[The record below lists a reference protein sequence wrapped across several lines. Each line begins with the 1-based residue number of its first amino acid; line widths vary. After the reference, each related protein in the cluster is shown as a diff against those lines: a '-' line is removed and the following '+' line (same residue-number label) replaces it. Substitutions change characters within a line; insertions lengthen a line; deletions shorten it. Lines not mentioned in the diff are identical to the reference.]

1 MADKPARRFTFFTIG
16 VLILSLIL
24 VTVFFFAPAWNVNP
38 EGLHK
43 TKVVVHR
50 GDGLRTIVAEIRRKG
65 AVRYETPLLVTAWL
79 FPDLRNIKPG
89 RYDIPPGLS
98 NYSLLDYLRRHPQD
112 EERITIPEGVRMEKV
127 AAIVSSRLDID
138 SLSFIEAT
146 RDSALLAS
154 LDVAAEN
161 AEGYLFPGTYD
172 FAWASTPDEVIGF
185 LVRRCRTFFTDS
197 LQTAAKERELDEI
210 RLLTL
215 ASIVEAETPRDEEK
229 PLIAGVYLNRLKKNM
244 RLQADPTVQY
254 ALGERPRRLYY
265 RDLAID
271 SPYNTYRHRGLPP
284 GPICSPGAAAIMAVL
299 APEESSYLYF
309 VADGKG
315 GHRFARTLAEHAKN
329 VRKYRKN
336 LRSREKSTGTE
347 PPSQ

>member
-1 MADKPARRFTFFTIG
+1 MADKPARRFTFFTAG

-24 VTVFFFAPAWNVNP
+24 ITVFFFAPAWNVDP
-38 EGLHK
+38 EGLQK
-43 TKVVVHR
+43 TRVVVHR
-50 GDGLRTIVAEIRRKG
+50 GDGLRTIIAEIRRKG
-65 AVRYETPLLVTAWL
+65 AVRYEAPLLVTAWL
-79 FPDLRNIKPG
+79 FQDFRNIKPG
-89 RYDIPPGLS
+89 RYKIPPGLS
-98 NYSLLDYLRRHPQD
+98 NYSLLDYLHRHPQD
-112 EERITIPEGVRMEKV
+112 EERITIPEGLRLEKV

-154 LDVAAEN
+154 LDVAAES

-172 FAWASTPDEVIGF
+172 FAWASTPGEVIGF
-185 LVRRCRTFFTDS
+185 LVRRYRAFFTDS
-197 LQTAAKERELDEI
+197 LQTAAKERGLDEI
-210 RLLTL
+210 KLLTL

-254 ALGERPRRLYY
+254 ALGDRPRRLYY

-284 GPICSPGAAAIMAVL
+284 GPICSPGSAAIKAVL
-299 APEESSYLYF
+299 APEESAYLYF
-309 VADGKG
+309 VADGNG
-315 GHRFARTLAEHAKN
+315 GHRFARTLSEHAKN
-329 VRKYRKN
+329 VRKYRKI
-336 LRSREKSTGTE
+336 LRSREKSAGAE